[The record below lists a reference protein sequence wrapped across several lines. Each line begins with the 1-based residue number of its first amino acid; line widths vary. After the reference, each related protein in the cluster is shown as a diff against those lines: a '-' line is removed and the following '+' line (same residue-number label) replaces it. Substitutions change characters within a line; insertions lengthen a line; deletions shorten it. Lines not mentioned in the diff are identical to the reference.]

1 MRLTS
6 SIGFALSLGCAW
18 ILWFESNQTIGDTSY
33 RPEWEVA
40 GSTDTFE
47 KCQEQQEHALAAH
60 LQRLISGTGPEFK
73 PFLGKDSQSYSRTSK
88 DGSEVVMRIGPT
100 LVWEYKGAS
109 KLLKYTCWPENRD
122 PRR

>member
-1 MRLTS
+1 MRLPS

-18 ILWFESNQTIGDTSY
+18 ILWFENNQTIGGTTFQ
-33 RPEWEVA
+33 PEWEVA

-47 KCQEQQEHALAAH
+47 KCTDQQEHALAAH
-60 LQRLISGTGPEFK
+60 LQSLISDKSPEFK
-73 PFLGKDSQSYSRTSK
+73 PFLGKNSYSRTSK